1 MMNETLILANNI
13 FLLTAVLIGI
23 LLGIVLLIL
32 KKDKNSKTSKN

>member
-1 MMNETLILANNI
+1 MNETLILANNI